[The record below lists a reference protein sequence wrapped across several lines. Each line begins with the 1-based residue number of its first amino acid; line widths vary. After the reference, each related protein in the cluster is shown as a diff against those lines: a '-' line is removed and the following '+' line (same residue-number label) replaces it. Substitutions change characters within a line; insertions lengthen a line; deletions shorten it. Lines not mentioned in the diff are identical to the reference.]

1 MLLISALCPWSRASP
16 YGTLCPGQSPQPQG
30 SQIRR
35 VLPALWARQT
45 QERVSEIKGRAS
57 PKDLSP
63 QAPVPPMCLPGKGY
77 MCLREL
83 IGLAIL
89 ISSPETRIQRPY
101 TCTKC
106 SSQGLL
112 LQDASELASRAA
124 LRRWDL
130 CSRKFGEVWF
140 SRAQLGGPWREL
152 PGSKDYSGK
161 QRKSIRARKLI
172 SKRQGDLEAVTSSI
186 WGCCF
191 LSCKIERVD
200 VRLLWRAVPCVR
212 MLHPWGHGWHCH
224 HHRFP
229 CLFWQYF
236 GPWESSVARIY

>member
-1 MLLISALCPWSRASP
+1 MAGKRGAPGGSLTPHLGLLGRSVIPDPGQRLSLQTPRGRDRNPLWASQCEVSPPPSKSSCPARVGHMPPPPLGSYQSPLMPSESFSVEFPQSSLLDACFSSQLSAPDHGPALMAP
-16 YGTLCPGQSPQPQG
+16 CPGQSSQPQG
-30 SQIRR
+30 PQIRR
-35 VLPALWARQT
+35 VLPALWARRT

-83 IGLAIL
+83 IGLAVL

-124 LRRWDL
+124 LGR
-130 CSRKFGEVWF
+130 
-140 SRAQLGGPWREL
+140 
-152 PGSKDYSGK
+152 
-161 QRKSIRARKLI
+161 
-172 SKRQGDLEAVTSSI
+172 
-186 WGCCF
+186 
-191 LSCKIERVD
+191 
-200 VRLLWRAVPCVR
+200 
-212 MLHPWGHGWHCH
+212 
-224 HHRFP
+224 
-229 CLFWQYF
+229 
-236 GPWESSVARIY
+236 